1 MKVKTWIVYK
11 ASSAAAAGW
20 EERMLQPGNQGTDI
34 LWENWGW
41 SDSLP
46 QIGDR
51 TRVYANLED
60 DNGGITHAR
69 LDHWIVTRIQH
80 FKAEDSDE
88 RIVVC
93 YCAYSPIEATWQKLR
108 RGKPAHE
115 LMTEELVG

>member
-1 MKVKTWIVYK
+1 MYK
-11 ASSAAAAGW
+11 ASSAAASGW

-51 TRVYANLED
+51 TRVYANLEGNCQTVTHGRP
-60 DNGGITHAR
+60 DN
-69 LDHWIVTRIQH
+69 WIVTRIQQ

-88 RIVVC
+88 LIVIC

-108 RGKPAHE
+108 RGKPVSE
-115 LMTEELVG
+115 LIPQEVAS